1 MFADFINETS
11 VGLIGVEPGGHGIE
25 SGEHGAPLKHGRVGI
40 YFGMKSP
47 MMQTEEGQIEESYS
61 ISAGLDFPSVGPQ
74 HAYLNSI
81 GRADYVSI
89 TDDEALEAF
98 KTLCLHEG
106 IIPALESSHAL
117 AHALKMMRENP
128 EKEQLLVVNLSGRG
142 DKDIFTV
149 HDILKA
155 RGNLME
161 RYENLFAQLKDRK
174 EGAFVPFVT
183 LGDPSVEQSLKI
195 IDTLIEAGA
204 DALELGIPFSDP
216 LADGPT
222 IQEATLRAFAAGVTP
237 SQCFEMLALI
247 RQKHPTIPIGLLMY
261 ANLVFSKGIDEFY
274 AQCEKVGVDSVLVAD
289 VPVEESAPFRTAAL
303 RHNIAPIFICPPN
316 ADEELLRQ
324 IASYGRGYTYL
335 LSRAGVT
342 GAENRAALPLHHLVE
357 KLKQYDAPPSLQGF
371 GISAPEQ
378 VAGAIEAG
386 AAGAISGSA
395 IVKIIE
401 KNVAAPEQMLA
412 ELKAFVSTMKAA
424 THQ

>member
-1 MFADFINETS
+1 
-11 VGLIGVEPGGHGIE
+11 
-25 SGEHGAPLKHGRVGI
+25 
-40 YFGMKSP
+40 
-47 MMQTEEGQIEESYS
+47 
-61 ISAGLDFPSVGPQ
+61 
-74 HAYLNSI
+74 
-81 GRADYVSI
+81 
-89 TDDEALEAF
+89 
-98 KTLCLHEG
+98 
-106 IIPALESSHAL
+106 
-117 AHALKMMRENP
+117 
-128 EKEQLLVVNLSGRG
+128 
-142 DKDIFTV
+142 
-149 HDILKA
+149 
-155 RGNLME
+155 ME

-303 RHNIAPIFICPPN
+303 RHNIAPI
-316 ADEELLRQ
+316 
-324 IASYGRGYTYL
+324 
-335 LSRAGVT
+335 
-342 GAENRAALPLHHLVE
+342 
-357 KLKQYDAPPSLQGF
+357 
-371 GISAPEQ
+371 
-378 VAGAIEAG
+378 
-386 AAGAISGSA
+386 
-395 IVKIIE
+395 E

>member
-1 MFADFINETS
+1 
-11 VGLIGVEPGGHGIE
+11 
-25 SGEHGAPLKHGRVGI
+25 
-40 YFGMKSP
+40 
-47 MMQTEEGQIEESYS
+47 
-61 ISAGLDFPSVGPQ
+61 
-74 HAYLNSI
+74 
-81 GRADYVSI
+81 
-89 TDDEALEAF
+89 
-98 KTLCLHEG
+98 
-106 IIPALESSHAL
+106 
-117 AHALKMMRENP
+117 
-128 EKEQLLVVNLSGRG
+128 
-142 DKDIFTV
+142 
-149 HDILKA
+149 
-155 RGNLME
+155 ME

-357 KLKQYDAPPSLQGF
+357 KLKQYDAPLSLQGF

-412 ELKAFVSTMKAA
+412 ELKAFVSAMKAA

>member
-1 MFADFINETS
+1 
-11 VGLIGVEPGGHGIE
+11 
-25 SGEHGAPLKHGRVGI
+25 
-40 YFGMKSP
+40 
-47 MMQTEEGQIEESYS
+47 
-61 ISAGLDFPSVGPQ
+61 
-74 HAYLNSI
+74 
-81 GRADYVSI
+81 
-89 TDDEALEAF
+89 
-98 KTLCLHEG
+98 
-106 IIPALESSHAL
+106 
-117 AHALKMMRENP
+117 
-128 EKEQLLVVNLSGRG
+128 
-142 DKDIFTV
+142 
-149 HDILKA
+149 
-155 RGNLME
+155 ME

-183 LGDPSVEQSLKI
+183 LGDPSVEQSLNI

-237 SQCFEMLALI
+237 TQCFEMLALI

-289 VPVEESAPFRTAAL
+289 VPVEESAPFRQAAL
-303 RHNIAPIFICPPN
+303 RYNVAPIFICPPN
-316 ADEELLRQ
+316 ADDDLLRQ

-357 KLKQYDAPPSLQGF
+357 KLKEYNAAPPLQGF
-371 GISAPEQ
+371 GISFPEQ
-378 VAGAIEAG
+378 VTGAIEAG

-395 IVKIIE
+395 IVKLIE
-401 KNVAAPEQMLA
+401 KNVANPGQMLT
-412 ELKAFVSTMKAA
+412 ELKAFVTAMKAA
-424 THQ
+424 TRA

>member
-1 MFADFINETS
+1 
-11 VGLIGVEPGGHGIE
+11 
-25 SGEHGAPLKHGRVGI
+25 
-40 YFGMKSP
+40 
-47 MMQTEEGQIEESYS
+47 
-61 ISAGLDFPSVGPQ
+61 
-74 HAYLNSI
+74 
-81 GRADYVSI
+81 
-89 TDDEALEAF
+89 
-98 KTLCLHEG
+98 
-106 IIPALESSHAL
+106 
-117 AHALKMMRENP
+117 
-128 EKEQLLVVNLSGRG
+128 
-142 DKDIFTV
+142 
-149 HDILKA
+149 
-155 RGNLME
+155 ME

-303 RHNIAPIFICPPN
+303 RHNVAPIFICPPN

-357 KLKQYDAPPSLQGF
+357 KLKEFNAPPSLQGF

-378 VAGAIEAG
+378 VTGAIEAG

-401 KNVAAPEQMLA
+401 KNVAAPEHMLV
-412 ELKAFVSTMKAA
+412 ELKAFVSAMKAA

>member
-1 MFADFINETS
+1 
-11 VGLIGVEPGGHGIE
+11 
-25 SGEHGAPLKHGRVGI
+25 
-40 YFGMKSP
+40 
-47 MMQTEEGQIEESYS
+47 
-61 ISAGLDFPSVGPQ
+61 
-74 HAYLNSI
+74 
-81 GRADYVSI
+81 
-89 TDDEALEAF
+89 
-98 KTLCLHEG
+98 
-106 IIPALESSHAL
+106 
-117 AHALKMMRENP
+117 
-128 EKEQLLVVNLSGRG
+128 
-142 DKDIFTV
+142 
-149 HDILKA
+149 
-155 RGNLME
+155 ME

-289 VPVEESAPFRTAAL
+289 VPVEESAPFRAAAL

-324 IASYGRGYTYL
+324 IASHGRGYTYL

-357 KLKQYDAPPSLQGF
+357 KLKAYDAPPSLQGF

-378 VAGAIEAG
+378 VTGAIDAG

-412 ELKAFVSTMKAA
+412 ELKSFVSAMKAA
-424 THQ
+424 TRQ

>member
-1 MFADFINETS
+1 
-11 VGLIGVEPGGHGIE
+11 
-25 SGEHGAPLKHGRVGI
+25 
-40 YFGMKSP
+40 
-47 MMQTEEGQIEESYS
+47 
-61 ISAGLDFPSVGPQ
+61 
-74 HAYLNSI
+74 
-81 GRADYVSI
+81 
-89 TDDEALEAF
+89 
-98 KTLCLHEG
+98 
-106 IIPALESSHAL
+106 
-117 AHALKMMRENP
+117 
-128 EKEQLLVVNLSGRG
+128 
-142 DKDIFTV
+142 
-149 HDILKA
+149 
-155 RGNLME
+155 ME
-161 RYENLFAQLKDRK
+161 RYKNLFAQLKDRK

-378 VAGAIEAG
+378 AAGAIEAG

-401 KNVAAPEQMLA
+401 KNVAAPDQMLT
-412 ELKAFVSTMKAA
+412 ELKAFVSAMKAA
-424 THQ
+424 TQQ

>member
-1 MFADFINETS
+1 
-11 VGLIGVEPGGHGIE
+11 
-25 SGEHGAPLKHGRVGI
+25 
-40 YFGMKSP
+40 
-47 MMQTEEGQIEESYS
+47 
-61 ISAGLDFPSVGPQ
+61 
-74 HAYLNSI
+74 
-81 GRADYVSI
+81 
-89 TDDEALEAF
+89 
-98 KTLCLHEG
+98 
-106 IIPALESSHAL
+106 
-117 AHALKMMRENP
+117 
-128 EKEQLLVVNLSGRG
+128 
-142 DKDIFTV
+142 
-149 HDILKA
+149 
-155 RGNLME
+155 ME

-261 ANLVFSKGIDEFY
+261 ANLVFNKGIDEFY

-303 RHNIAPIFICPPN
+303 RHNVAPIFICPPN
-316 ADEELLRQ
+316 ADDELLRQ
-324 IASYGRGYTYL
+324 IATNGRGYTYL

-357 KLKQYDAPPSLQGF
+357 KLKEYNAPPALQGF

-378 VAGAIEAG
+378 VTGAIEAG

-412 ELKAFVSTMKAA
+412 ELKAFVSAMKAA